1 MIDGEYKEERPTRM
15 AAVRSYR
22 SSFDL
27 VLLRFRGFVVVLLVV
42 DLFAVFVFF
51 LVGLLLLLLGQGAAV
66 GSALVVNLLGNRGL
80 VRVGLGS
87 FAGSHLAAAQPFGG
101 ALLLVGFPV
110 IDFVRLHGIPVV
122 LFVVDL
128 TAGGV
133 LLAVDLLTLRT
144 GELVTVRFTIVVHL
158 LVNVRLRLLGA
169 SSLAGSHLAAA
180 QAVGDAL
187 VLISLAGIGIVVAP
201 HRAIGRRDGL

>member
-51 LVGLLLLLLGQGAAV
+51 LVGLLLLLLGQRAAV
-66 GSALVVNLLGNRGL
+66 GGALVVHLLGDIGL
-80 VRVGLGS
+80 VLIGPGR
-87 FAGSHLAAAQPFGG
+87 FAGSHLAAAQAFSG

-110 IDFVRLHGIPVV
+110 VDFVRRHGISVV
-122 LFVVDL
+122 LFVIDL
-128 TAGGV
+128 TARGV
-133 LLAVDLLTLRT
+133 LLAIDLLTLRT
-144 GELVTVRFTIVVHL
+144 RELATVRFTIIVHL
-158 LVNVRLRLLGA
+158 LVDVRLRLLSAGCF
-169 SSLAGSHLAAA
+169 AGS
-180 QAVGDAL
+180 
-187 VLISLAGIGIVVAP
+187 
-201 HRAIGRRDGL
+201 

>member
-66 GSALVVNLLGNRGL
+66 GGALIVNLLGHRGL
-80 VRVGLGS
+80 VLVGLGS
-87 FAGSHLAAAQPFGG
+87 FAGSHLAAAQAFGG

-110 IDFVRLHGIPVV
+110 VDFVRLHSVPVV
-122 LFVVDL
+122 VVVVDL
-128 TAGGV
+128 AAGGI

-144 GELVTVRFTIVVHL
+144 GELATVRLAIVVHL
-158 LVNVRLRLLGA
+158 LVDVGLRLLSAGR
-169 SSLAGSHLAAA
+169 LAGSHLAAA

-187 VLISLAGIGIVVAP
+187 VLIGFTGIGIVVAS
-201 HRAIGRRDGL
+201 D